1 MQPAPYGPFP
11 YSPIIRR
18 KRLAWPNGARIA
30 LWVIPNIEFFSLEEK
45 VPASAGGSGGKA
57 PDVPAWAARDYGNR
71 VGIFRL
77 MEVMQRHDVRGT
89 VALNS
94 DLCRH
99 HPAILEEGMKLGW
112 EFMGHNESNTRRL
125 NEVPPEDERRLIR
138 ATLETIERATGVRPK
153 GWLSSGLQETWG
165 TADLLA
171 EEGCLYVA
179 DWPNDDQPYRMK
191 IAGNRTLVSLPY
203 SLELNDKPAYEK
215 HSRTPEEFRDMIR
228 RQFDVLYREGESS
241 GRVMAIALHPYI
253 SGVPHRIDAL
263 DQALDHI
270 CRHAGVWRATGS
282 EIVQHFLAQSDPA
295 AASGSRGQAG

>member
-1 MQPAPYGPFP
+1 
-11 YSPIIRR
+11 
-18 KRLAWPNGARIA
+18 
-30 LWVIPNIEFFSLEEK
+30 
-45 VPASAGGSGGKA
+45 
-57 PDVPAWAARDYGNR
+57 
-71 VGIFRL
+71 
-77 MEVMQRHDVRGT
+77 
-89 VALNS
+89 
-94 DLCRH
+94 
-99 HPAILEEGMKLGW
+99 
-112 EFMGHNESNTRRL
+112 
-125 NEVPPEDERRLIR
+125 
-138 ATLETIERATGVRPK
+138 VRPK
-153 GWLSSGLQETWG
+153 GWLSSGLQETWA

-179 DWPNDDQPYRMK
+179 DWPNDDQPYRMN

-263 DQALDHI
+263 DEALDHI

-282 EIVQHFLAQSDPA
+282 EIVQHFLAQSDQA